1 MGEEKEDISIDFGK
15 IAHSVWTWC
24 KANYLLFLIL
34 IPIFLSIHIR
44 IQSAYLPAIDNAAEA
59 NIQSFIQQSIR
70 DQINAQ
76 YPNLPEENKQK
87 IVQEQLDAIYAK
99 GSIDYAGQQVAID
112 DLVEE
117 NAQQLKAQF
126 QDEYGLTYLGEIDPW
141 YFYRLTENY
150 LEHGYEGDIEIDGKY
165 YDTHQMGGTP
175 RELLGGETSKLPHFH
190 VMVEAYLYKIISL
203 FAPNIRL
210 MTVVYFLP
218 VLLAALSV
226 VLAFFLVK
234 KVAGNMGAFVAAT
247 IVAVHPAFI
256 GRTIAGFSD
265 TDGYNILFPLLI
277 MWMFIEALEA
287 QNWKKA
293 IGIGALGGVVVGI
306 FSYTWGGWWYIYD
319 FLLGVCFI
327 SLWYVFV
334 KKYIRGKEAKQK
346 RVWIIG
352 AILLAPLF
360 VLGAAIKTGMDMIKK
375 KQVEEEEQK
384 LLLALVIFIV
394 CCGIFVTF
402 FSSFKV
408 FVNAVKE
415 PLAFSTIKEVG
426 VIKIW
431 PNVLTTVAEFN
442 PASLSEIIGTASFSL
457 AILLLFAFLGI
468 GYALFERTII
478 DKEQEWMLAA
488 GLAWVIGVTLVSSK
502 IVSPVLFTIL
512 LFIPLVYLIYRKV
525 SFATIYF
532 VGVSM
537 WYAAIIKWI
546 PQLQGTL
553 FLFFFL
559 VGIPLLIGVL
569 YALLEEQKADMKYAV
584 LLFIWFVG
592 TIYASTQGVR
602 FVMIL
607 VPAFAV
613 ACGFGV
619 AFVYRIWADVIADA
633 IKLQIKWVKI
643 VLVGAV
649 AILLVLPIGV
659 GYALGSQQMP
669 LINDGWYNALAKI
682 NQEAAP
688 DAIVNSWWD
697 FGHWFKAIAD
707 RAVTFDG
714 GSQDTP
720 QAHWIG
726 KVLLTDS
733 ETEAI
738 GILRML
744 DCGGNSAYDTI
755 HKKMNNSYLAVVLTK
770 KIILL
775 SEEDAKIALLE
786 TNFSEEEAN
795 EVLTY
800 THCTPPEN
808 YFITSQDMV
817 GKSGVWAHFGSW
829 NFERAYIVNV
839 ANSYE
844 KEEALAMIE
853 EDIGF
858 SAEEAEQLYN
868 EAMTSDSNNWITGWP
883 SYVNMPQGCWQEEE
897 ILLCNSGVMINLT
910 TGDAVVLTSDGSK
923 HPQKL
928 LYIAPDG
935 SFNTTDFSNTTD
947 MLISSDG
954 RSSYSAAIIPSG
966 TSFNGFFMDSQ
977 LLESMYTKLFF
988 YKGHGLECFDL
999 FEEQHTVTGETIYV
1013 WKVDWSCSS
1022 ANAVFVQQ
1030 AQDAQG
1036 TGTTAEIENETN

>member
-15 IAHSVWTWC
+15 IILHIWTWC
-24 KANYLLFLIL
+24 KANYLIFLIL
-34 IPIFLSIHIR
+34 IPILLSIHIR
-44 IQSAYLPAIDNAAEA
+44 IQPVYLPAIENAAEA
-59 NIQSFIQQSIR
+59 NIRSSIEQSIL
-70 DQINAQ
+70 DQVNAQ

-87 IVQEQLDAIYAK
+87 IVEEQLAAIYAA
-99 GSIDYAGQQVAID
+99 GSIDYIGQQVAID
-112 DLVEE
+112 DLVEQ

-150 LEHGYEGDIEIDGKY
+150 LEHGYEGDVEINGRY

-175 RELLGGETSKLPHFH
+175 REVLGGETSRLPHFH
-190 VMVEAYLYKIISL
+190 VMVEAYLYKIISV

-218 VLLAALSV
+218 VLLAALAV
-226 VLAFFLVK
+226 VPAFFLVR

-265 TDGYNILFPLLI
+265 TDGYNVLFPLLI
-277 MWMFIEALEA
+277 MWIFIEALEA
-287 QNWKKA
+287 QQWKKA
-293 IGIGALGGVVVGI
+293 LGLGALGGIIVGI

-334 KKYIRGKEAKQK
+334 KKYIQGKERNQK
-346 RVWIIG
+346 IAWIIG

-360 VLGAAIKTGMDMIKK
+360 VIFAVVKTGFEMIKK
-375 KQVEEEEQK
+375 KQIESEEQK

-394 CCGIFVTF
+394 ACGLFVTF
-402 FSSFKV
+402 FSSFKI

-415 PLAFSTIKEVG
+415 PLAFSVIKEVG

-442 PASLSEIIGTASFSL
+442 PASLSEIIGSVSFGQG
-457 AILLLFAFLGI
+457 ILLLLALLGV
-468 GYALFERTII
+468 GYALFERAII
-478 DKEQEWMLAA
+478 EKEQEWMLAT
-488 GLAWVIGVTLVSSK
+488 GLAWVLGLTLVSFK
-502 IVSPVLFTIL
+502 ISSPSFFTLL
-512 LFIPLVYLIYRKV
+512 LFAPLIYLIYKKI

-537 WYAAIIKWI
+537 WYAAISKWI
-546 PQLQGTL
+546 PYLEGN
-553 FLFFFL
+553 LFFFFFLLGVPL
-559 VGIPLLIGVL
+559 VVGVL

-584 LLFIWFVG
+584 LLFVWFVG

-607 VPAFAV
+607 MPAFAV

-619 AFVYRIWADVIADA
+619 SFVYRIWADVIADI
-633 IKLQIKWVKI
+633 IKIQVKWVKMI
-643 VLVGAV
+643 LIAGV
-649 AILLVLPIGV
+649 AILLFIPVGIG
-659 GYALGSQQMP
+659 YSLGSQQMP

-682 NQEAAP
+682 NKEAAP

-726 KVLLTDS
+726 RVLLTDN
-733 ETEAI
+733 EQEAI

-744 DCGGNSAYDTI
+744 DCGGNSAYDSI
-755 HKKMNNSYLAVVLTK
+755 YKKLNNSYHTITLTK
-770 KIILL
+770 EIILL
-775 SEEDAKIALLE
+775 SEEDAHATLIETGFTEEE
-786 TNFSEEEAN
+786 TNTI
-795 EVLTY
+795 LLY

-839 ANSYE
+839 ANAYD
-844 KEEALAMIE
+844 KEQALAIIK
-853 EDIGF
+853 EDIGL
-858 SAEEAEQLYN
+858 SAEEAEKLYT
-868 EAMTSDSNNWITGWP
+868 EAITSDPNNWITGWP
-883 SYVNMPQGCWQEEE
+883 SYVTMPQGCWQEEE
-897 ILLCNSGVMINLT
+897 MLLCNSGVIINFT
-910 TGDAVVLTSDGSK
+910 TGDAGVLTSEGYK
-923 HPQKL
+923 HPQEL
-928 LYIAPDG
+928 LYVAPDG
-935 SFNTTDFSNTTD
+935 SFNTTDFSNASD
-947 MLISSDG
+947 VLISSDG

-966 TSFNGFFMDSQ
+966 TSFTGFFMDTE
-977 LLESMYTKLFF
+977 LLESMFTKLFF
-988 YKGHGLECFDL
+988 YKGHSLECFDL
-999 FEEQHTVTGETIYV
+999 FDEQHTVTGETIYV
-1013 WKVDWSCSS
+1013 WKVDWSCNS
-1022 ANAVFVQQ
+1022 ANAVFVQEAQEVQ
-1030 AQDAQG
+1030 AIE
-1036 TGTTAEIENETN
+1036 TTAEIENETN